1 MPHAQEKRKVRKR
14 FSDEE
19 GVIESR
25 LVSLYWQQA
34 TFNEAEEAVE
44 YPAYNTVQIQ
54 ILSIRVLSTVL
65 KIDCEMTI
73 SLDIHAINL
82 RSYWKVFW

>member
-1 MPHAQEKRKVRKR
+1 MPQTQEKRKVQKR
-14 FSDEE
+14 FSDKE

-25 LVSLYWQQA
+25 LVSLHWQQA
-34 TFNEAEEAVE
+34 TFNEAEETVD
-44 YPAYNTVQIQ
+44 YPAYNTLQIQ

-73 SLDIHAINL
+73 SFDSHAINF
-82 RSYWKVFW
+82 RRY